1 MKKFFTA
8 LLALILALVMA
19 FSLAACQPSDQNPGD
34 GGNNT
39 EQGGGNEGG
48 GNEGGDNNEG
58 GDGNEDGGN
67 EGEVLE
73 PVDAKTF
80 VKALLNNVTDEL
92 AVEWIATVDGE
103 TSVTAKDAEAVVDQI
118 DLNESGKQSLAEY
131 VQYFKNAINV
141 LDEFDSL
148 LTGTVPV
155 AEDKSGYELSL
166 EVKTEDVVPVVE
178 MVKGALPLM
187 SEFKLGDALGMILKG
202 VSAEDWVAQLFSA
215 DITLREFINQIN
227 GVLEP
232 LGVTVQKIVSIVT
245 TILQGQAI
253 DLDALLDT
261 PATAED
267 GTAGTLGDLMKASV
281 LFDLML
287 PGYGIDITFAEIGA
301 AASELLDDT
310 IADLYTTYLMPMLS
324 GLLPFE
330 PTLDVLATISVT
342 KADLEI
348 TIKADKDMK
357 LTDIEVSCA
366 FNGSITMGDGTVYAA
381 NITEATF
388 GCAVEYGAA

>member
-8 LLALILALVMA
+8 LLALILALAMV
-19 FSLAACQPSDQNPGD
+19 FTLAACQPSDPNTGDD
-34 GGNNT
+34 GGKEET
-39 EQGGGNEGG
+39 LQ
-48 GNEGGDNNEG
+48 
-58 GDGNEDGGN
+58 
-67 EGEVLE
+67 

-92 AVEWIATVDGE
+92 AVKWIATVDGE
-103 TSVTAKDAEAVVDQI
+103 TSVTAKDAEAVIAPVDV
-118 DLNESGKQSLAEY
+118 NESGRQSLAEY

-166 EVKTEDVVPVVE
+166 EADLTDGI
-178 MVKGALPLM
+178 MA
-187 SEFKLGDALGMILKG
+187 ILNMATG
-202 VSAEDWVAQLFSA
+202 YLIA
-215 DITLREFINQIN
+215 NQ
-227 GVLEP
+227 E
-232 LGVTVQKIVSIVT
+232 
-245 TILQGQAI
+245 AY
-253 DLDALLDT
+253 
-261 PATAED
+261 
-267 GTAGTLGDLMKASV
+267 LGDLLAS
-281 LFDLML
+281 LFFGGSYEDGAGLVPL
-287 PGYGIDITFAEIGA
+287 AEWTASIFNADITFAELFEKIEAALTDTGISAEKIVNIITTVIGIDITYA
-301 AASELLDDT
+301 QIKQMLGTTPVTAVVTPLLQS
-310 IADLYTTYLMPMLS
+310 IEGFEQMKYEDLGDLVLLGGSLQIKVLWDQILAPMLAGS
-324 GLLPFE
+324 NLPFV

-366 FNGSITMGDGTVYAA
+366 FNGSITAADGTVYAA
-381 NITEATF
+381 NITDATF